1 MTSIGSSLSFTVA
14 ADRKLITANKG
25 QLQNDTY
32 NGFWVC
38 DHCGKASLD
47 QPPVGAHQRPYKVE
61 FAFGK
66 PKASKQCNGTFQ
78 KVFLG
83 HIFKTDLLL
92 LRFAI
97 KTPIVTDTT
106 NPVVLRALEDS
117 LYSIA
122 EALRLAASRH
132 RQLDLDPSEFGAGF
146 RIVPSLED
154 DITFL
159 DVYLY
164 DTLSGGAG
172 YADLAGRNL
181 AEILDDVQKLL
192 EECPSQCERSCES
205 CLRHYH
211 NQHLKERLDRRVAAQ
226 LLRYA
231 RFGEIPAEE
240 PIRKQAGDLAAL
252 QRLLELDG
260 FRCTEEVGSIPVLI
274 EKNGERLA
282 VGIKS
287 GLLDETWQGHSLK
300 RAGTSPI
307 QIFNDFILRRN
318 LPDEHQL
325 IRERFRE

>member
-1 MTSIGSSLSFTVA
+1 
-14 ADRKLITANKG
+14 
-25 QLQNDTY
+25 
-32 NGFWVC
+32 
-38 DHCGKASLD
+38 
-47 QPPVGAHQRPYKVE
+47 
-61 FAFGK
+61 
-66 PKASKQCNGTFQ
+66 
-78 KVFLG
+78 
-83 HIFKTDLLL
+83 
-92 LRFAI
+92 
-97 KTPIVTDTT
+97 
-106 NPVVLRALEDS
+106 
-117 LYSIA
+117 
-122 EALRLAASRH
+122 
-132 RQLDLDPSEFGAGF
+132 
-146 RIVPSLED
+146 VPSLED

-240 PIRKQAGDLAAL
+240 PIRKQAADLAAL

-325 IRERFRE
+325 IRERFPRITKPSRIPRSNTICRTGLKKSSTPSTDPSFNILTPL